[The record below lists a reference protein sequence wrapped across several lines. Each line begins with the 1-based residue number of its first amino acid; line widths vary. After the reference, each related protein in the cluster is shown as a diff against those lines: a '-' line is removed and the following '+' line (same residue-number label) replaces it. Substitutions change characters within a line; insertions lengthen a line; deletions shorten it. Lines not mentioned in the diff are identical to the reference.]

1 MSAFLAALPLI
12 GNLLDKVLPDAD
24 AKAKAQ
30 LELAKL
36 AQDGEFKALDVQLQ
50 VNLAQ
55 AKINEI
61 EAASSNPMA
70 ATWRPAAGWVCVF
83 GLGYEFLLR
92 PLLPWILAV
101 CQVPDVPALPSLD
114 EVLMELVFA
123 MLGIGGMRTFERSQR
138 VKKIVEA
145 ASTGR

>member
-12 GNLLDKVLPDAD
+12 GSLLDKVLPDAD

-30 LELAKL
+30 LELARL
-36 AQDGEFKALDVQLQ
+36 AQDGEFKALDMQLQ

-114 EVLMELVFA
+114 DVLMELVFA

-145 ASTGR
+145 ANTGR

>member
-30 LELAKL
+30 LELARL
-36 AQDGEFKALDVQLQ
+36 AQDGEFKALDMQLQ

-70 ATWRPAAGWVCVF
+70 ATWRPAAGWVCVL

-114 EVLMELVFA
+114 DVLMELVFA

-145 ASTGR
+145 ANTGR

>member
-12 GNLLDKVLPDAD
+12 GSLLDKVLPDAD
-24 AKAKAQ
+24 AKARAQ
-30 LELAKL
+30 LELARL
-36 AQDGEFKALDVQLQ
+36 AQDGEFKALDMQLQ

-114 EVLMELVFA
+114 DVLMELVFA

-145 ASTGR
+145 ANTGR